1 MEGGSQGEDLV
12 SKIALDVKGLT
23 LLYGSDASLRDLLRR
38 DFLESRDENMKRFVG
53 LLQTGRESRRSGA
66 LMVALGELVLA
77 SFLAIIGIAAFA
89 PDLVGLNTPKELA
102 GYFSGF
108 VPSSLGSGPLFPA
121 VAALEFALAA
131 LLILGSLYTLRQASA
146 SLKQAGLV
154 IDSSER

>member
-1 MEGGSQGEDLV
+1 MEGDSQGQDLV
-12 SKIALDVKGLT
+12 SKIALDVKALT
-23 LLYGSDASLRDLLRR
+23 LLYGSDASLGDLLRR

-53 LLQTGRESRRSGA
+53 LLQAGRESRRSGA

-89 PDLVGLNTPKELA
+89 PDLIGLNTPKELA
-102 GYFSGF
+102 DYFSGL

-121 VAALEFALAA
+121 VVALEFALAA
-131 LLILGSLYTLRQASA
+131 LLILGSFYTLRQASV